1 MQCIKPITT
10 IILASSLLLFNACS
24 PNETQVSEG
33 GYYHS
38 GIYFGTNFPDVY
50 QKGIKD
56 GCTTAQGDYKKSHTL
71 FNNNKDYN
79 NGWFLGRNRCRHLL
93 VIDEKKEKK

>member
-1 MQCIKPITT
+1 MKCIKPITT
-10 IILASSLLLFNACS
+10 IILTGSLLLFNACS
-24 PNETQVSEG
+24 PNEAPVNEG

-38 GIYFGTNFPDVY
+38 GIYFGTNFPSNY
-50 QKGIKD
+50 KKGIQD
-56 GCTTAQGDYKKSHTL
+56 GCTTAKGNYKKSHWL

-93 VIDEKKEKK
+93 VVDDK